1 MAHAL
6 QTLNEL
12 SPEETESLLTRVAA
26 FALRRL
32 GTRAGHSPEMHPEDL
47 THQALADT
55 LAGRRQ
61 WNDTIHTLE
70 QHLTATINSY
80 ISHYF
85 SSLAAKSV
93 SHFSHDADV
102 KDGAQPSPEYI
113 LNKQELAHS
122 IREAINTETDLLLRQ
137 TWHLFETEGWD
148 LKKDSEHFCERLGL
162 DGTSG
167 SADYQRFNRV
177 RNRIRLITRSCALDQ
192 MQRSA
197 EVASA

>member
-1 MAHAL
+1 MAEAH
-6 QTLNEL
+6 QIL
-12 SPEETESLLTRVAA
+12 SQLPSEEIENLLTRVMA

-32 GTRAGHSPEMHPEDL
+32 GMRAGHSPEMHPEDL

-61 WNDTIHTLE
+61 WNDAIHSLE

-93 SHFSHDADV
+93 SHSTDIDV
-102 KDGAQPSPEYI
+102 KDAAQPSPEYI

-148 LKKDSEHFCERLGL
+148 LKKDSAHFCARLGL

-177 RNRIRLITRSCALDQ
+177 RNRIRHITRSCALDQ